1 MKREQKCGVIW
12 HWLHITWTIRAMAYT
27 LWQQEMFDAYLY
39 SQICAHTQN
48 AEKEEEKKTGDRNPK
63 CTKEHRIY
71 TLLSCWAQSWANDSI
86 LHVCHLEN
94 VQINPKQWRNEEATA
109 CAPYCIFNRMWS
121 KMCLLRYL
129 CTFFLRRILCWTTLL
144 IFMLKSSH
152 PVLHTTSDHL
162 APIILRMYGKWDDN
176 RLQAMHCTHV
186 SVQSHC
192 VCVCVYSLQ
201 KVLGK
206 LKASIFDTLCHYLE
220 SHMTSGIKTHTTLV
234 FLRFIREMI
243 IYLESDVRR
252 ILSILKWN
260 KPHTSYTLEP
270 ITQWLGV
277 CFQEGRICCIYDTWI
292 RILPIW
298 FRILKLMQQ

>member
-1 MKREQKCGVIW
+1 
-12 HWLHITWTIRAMAYT
+12 MAYT

-192 VCVCVYSLQ
+192 VCVCLLIAKGTWKIEGIDIRHFVPL
-201 KVLGK
+201 
-206 LKASIFDTLCHYLE
+206 
-220 SHMTSGIKTHTTLV
+220 SGIAYDKRYKNTHNT
-234 FLRFIREMI
+234 
-243 IYLESDVRR
+243 R
-252 ILSILKWN
+252 ILEIYSRDDHILRKRC
-260 KPHTSYTLEP
+260 TSNIEHFK
-270 ITQWLGV
+270 V
-277 CFQEGRICCIYDTWI
+277 E
-292 RILPIW
+292 
-298 FRILKLMQQ
+298 